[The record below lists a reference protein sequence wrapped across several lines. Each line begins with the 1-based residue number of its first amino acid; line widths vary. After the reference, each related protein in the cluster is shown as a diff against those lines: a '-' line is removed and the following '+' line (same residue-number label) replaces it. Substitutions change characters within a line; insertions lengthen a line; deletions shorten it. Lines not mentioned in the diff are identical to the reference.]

1 MPHFLPNE
9 RKNMERIRQL
19 ELMKSRIKGKRI
31 LLLSNKDVELLKTAI
46 EDSIMEEQRME
57 EMAKEYERNKELMKY
72 EEYSGLWV

>member
-1 MPHFLPNE
+1 
-9 RKNMERIRQL
+9 MERIRQL

>member
-1 MPHFLPNE
+1 
-9 RKNMERIRQL
+9 
-19 ELMKSRIKGKRI
+19 MKSRIKGKRI

>member
-1 MPHFLPNE
+1 
-9 RKNMERIRQL
+9 MERIRQL
-19 ELMKSRIKGKRI
+19 ELMKSRIKGKGI